1 MSTYVKVKSTGWQ
14 EQGDIILEVDSIKAI
29 LSLKFSN
36 EDGSEYYRYKIY
48 YTDKL
53 YFETDEEGYEIL
65 KERIKCKSYNNF
77 KDY

>member
-77 KDY
+77 KYY